1 MCVSCKN
8 KKIVTRKEN
17 LTNSRNGRYENGH
30 RMEAMLI
37 RTTKSKSDVCPS

>member
-17 LTNSRNGRYENGH
+17 LTNSRNGRYENG
-30 RMEAMLI
+30 
-37 RTTKSKSDVCPS
+37 TPYGSDVNWNH